1 MIIKLASTSPT
12 LLRSSAMLG
21 SSTCITSSIK
31 IPRKNDVLQ
40 RTLMIYQTAYAS
52 DIVIFKEAVRRIC
65 FHFSTF
71 YNGAAK
77 FTDRGAEP
85 ENELR
90 EQAF

>member
-1 MIIKLASTSPT
+1 
-12 LLRSSAMLG
+12 
-21 SSTCITSSIK
+21 
-31 IPRKNDVLQ
+31 
-40 RTLMIYQTAYAS
+40 MIYQTAYAS